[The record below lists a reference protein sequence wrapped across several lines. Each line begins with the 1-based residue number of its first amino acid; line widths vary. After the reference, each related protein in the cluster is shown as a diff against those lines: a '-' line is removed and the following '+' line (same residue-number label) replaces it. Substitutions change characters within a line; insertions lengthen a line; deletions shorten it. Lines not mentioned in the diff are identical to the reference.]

1 MHHADRPLRH
11 STTVGRPAAGETTLR
26 SCLALGRCLAVALL
40 ATKAPAA
47 LAQNVHN
54 LPLFMPADAVQ
65 QGFVRIINDS
75 EDAGTVRIHAIDDE
89 GERFGP
95 VELSLEGLQ
104 SSHFNSGDLEN
115 GNPDKGLSG
124 AVGDGSGNWR
134 LELDTD
140 LDIQALA
147 YIRTPQGFLT
157 GVHDVV
163 EGASMRWRVHFFNP
177 ASNLGK
183 KSLLRVINASGIET
197 EVEIEGRDDV
207 GASGESKVQFTL
219 PADGARILSAQDLEG
234 GYSATESESEFDGSF
249 GDGTR
254 KWQLFVSAGRP
265 IHVMSLMLSSDGLL
279 SNLSTVTREDIIRGS
294 AGADELRGGNGD
306 DVIDPGDN
314 GADSDE
320 LDIVHG
326 SAGDDRIAYTGS
338 GANGYQQL
346 EYSELSEGVTVT
358 IDGAANLA
366 TVDKGSA
373 GTDTIV
379 DIANPL
385 NAGGE
390 PPYSEQFE
398 RFVTLPYNGGF
409 ELFGTPYNDHFD
421 VALGD
426 RQWMGIGG
434 DAGADTF
441 NIESGSVRIDYGTAT
456 AGIDIDLGAGRAD
469 DDGFGDTDIINGNVQ
484 GVAGSQF
491 SDDIRGSDN
500 DEVFIGRAG
509 NDNIDGGGGA
519 DSLQFGGPDSRL
531 AGLLDIRS
539 LAVDL
544 GAGTAT
550 GTWNGTAFSYTI
562 SNIENVRGGSGDDT
576 LRGSD
581 LGNILNGGDGND
593 TLDPGDAD
601 GNDDEYDEI
610 EGSAGNDRIVFTGQ
624 AHPIW
629 TGLHYWN
636 LGSGITATI
645 DGVANSATID
655 KGPAGTDT
663 IEDVANPMNSWAL
676 NVTGTDFDDVFNVT
690 VGTGQRLQLRG
701 EAGADTFNIQSTGQ
715 VRIQYHHSPAGVDID
730 LEAGRVND
738 DGYGDVDTINGTVV
752 DVRCSEFTDKIR
764 GSDNDETFQCMGGND
779 TIDGGGGYDR
789 LLFHRW
795 GGARGLIVF
804 MEENTEGETT
814 GIGTARGT
822 WNGKAFSYTFSNIE
836 HVSGGP
842 DWDILVGSPGDD
854 TLEGRGG
861 YDIFAPRGGN
871 DTIVD
876 LRADDGDVLYLDS
889 NLVEDFALTH
899 ADVIDAARQDG
910 DDVLIDLSAYG
921 EGTIRLKDFQ
931 IDWLSSEQIRL

>member
-1 MHHADRPLRH
+1 MHHANRPLRH
-11 STTVGRPAAGETTLR
+11 STTVGRPAARETTLR

-124 AVGDGSGNWR
+124 GVGDGSGNWR
-134 LELDTD
+134 LELGTD
-140 LDIQALA
+140 LDIEALA

-219 PADGARILSAQDLEG
+219 PADGARMLSAQDLEG
-234 GYSATESESEFDGSF
+234 GYSATESESEFEFDGSF

-279 SNLSTVTREDIIRGS
+279 SNLSTVTRDDIIRGT
-294 AGADELRGGNGD
+294 AGADELRGGNSD

-314 GADSDE
+314 SADSDE

-358 IDGAANLA
+358 IDGAVNLA

-390 PPYSEQFE
+390 PPYSQEFE

-441 NIESGSVRIDYGTAT
+441 IIESGSVRIDYGTAT
-456 AGIDIDLGAGRAD
+456 AGIDVDLDAGRAD
-469 DDGFGDTDIINGNVQ
+469 DDGFGDIDIINGNVQ

-509 NDNIDGGGGA
+509 NDKIDGGGGA

-531 AGLLDIRS
+531 AGLLEIRS

-593 TLDPGDAD
+593 TLDTGDAD

-610 EGSAGNDRIVFTGQ
+610 EGSAGNDRIVFTDKVS
-624 AHPIW
+624 PNW
-629 TGLHYWN
+629 TGIHYWG
-636 LGSGITATI
+636 LKSGITATI

-655 KGPAGTDT
+655 KGSAGTDT
-663 IEDVANPMNSWAL
+663 IVDVAKPMNSWAL

-690 VGTGQRLQLRG
+690 VGAGQRFQLRG

-738 DGYGDVDTINGTVV
+738 DGYGDVDIING
-752 DVRCSEFTDKIR
+752 DVEAVRGSEFSDVIV
-764 GSDNDETFQCMGGND
+764 GSDIDQTFEGLAGDDE
-779 TIDGGGGYDR
+779 IDGGGGFDE
-789 LLFHRW
+789 LQFHRR
-795 GGARGLIVF
+795 GGARGLIVD
-804 MEENTEGETT
+804 MDED
-814 GIGTARGT
+814 GTAAGT
-822 WNGKAFSYTFSNIE
+822 WNGKIFDYRFSNIE
-836 HVSGGP
+836 KVVGGP
-842 DWDILVGSPGDD
+842 TFDIFIGSDGDD
-854 TLEGRGG
+854 TFEGRG
-861 YDIFAPRGGN
+861 DIDLFVVGEGGN
-871 DTIVD
+871 DTILDFNDDDDDVIYLPDD
-876 LRADDGDVLYLDS
+876 LVK
-889 NLVEDFALTH
+889 DFGVTH
-899 ADVIDAARQDG
+899 ADVIAAARQEAGGCPD
-910 DDVLIDLSAYG
+910 
-921 EGTIRLKDFQ
+921 
-931 IDWLSSEQIRL
+931 